1 MIVID
6 SCVWIE
12 ALLGTPTGKRYLRLW
27 DKPDEIVVPTCVQ
40 YEIKRWCERFLD
52 EDFAA
57 QAISATRQCT
67 IVTLTEKVALLAAEL
82 GRDHRLAALDAMV
95 YATAIEHNATLVS
108 CDAHFEGLTHVRYER
123 KLTN

>member
-1 MIVID
+1 MRI
-6 SCVWIE
+6 
-12 ALLGTPTGKRYLRLW
+12 
-27 DKPDEIVVPTCVQ
+27 
-40 YEIKRWCERFLD
+40 
-52 EDFAA
+52 
-57 QAISATRQCT
+57 CT